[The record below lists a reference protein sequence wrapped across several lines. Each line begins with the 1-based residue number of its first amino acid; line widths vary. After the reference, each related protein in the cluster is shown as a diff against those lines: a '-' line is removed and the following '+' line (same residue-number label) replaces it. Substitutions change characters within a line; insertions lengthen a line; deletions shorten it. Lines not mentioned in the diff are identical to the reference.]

1 MNNLLIQINAERF
14 KLKANNE
21 SPSVVNLTVE
31 QGFQLLHEFN
41 EQMVINHDPKE
52 IADILIKMDEER
64 MIDFF
69 NVGARVYGLKININR
84 LVE

>member
-41 EQMVINHDPKE
+41 EQMVINHDPKDV
-52 IADILIKMDEER
+52 ADILIKMK
-64 MIDFF
+64 
-69 NVGARVYGLKININR
+69 NV
-84 LVE
+84 